1 MTHGIT
7 GYTTGIGT
15 GVSYIH
21 VPVRYISSHFTLVTL
36 ISTRLLHSTVNRPGL
51 NMYKINFSV
60 FSIVCHMTPA
70 AHYMQQ
76 SV

>member
-1 MTHGIT
+1 MTHGIR
-7 GYTTGIGT
+7 GYTTGFGT

-36 ISTRLLHSTVNRPGL
+36 ISTRFLHCIVNRPGVH
-51 NMYKINFSV
+51 MYKINCSV
-60 FSIVCHMTPA
+60 ITIVCHMTPA